1 MFDRSNAVA
10 RYRTALLEANR
21 RRRESDR
28 IATDMAMDAEQAY
41 RERDSASEAVE
52 RVQRLEEALKRTQ
65 AFSKNAQD
73 DAHSLF
79 CENGVLLERAERL
92 EDALRGMR
100 CPSCTGT
107 GTMTGT
113 CLDPHC
119 GESYWDH
126 ECGHDINVTCTKC
139 NGTGLHPSA
148 RAALEEK

>member
-1 MFDRSNAVA
+1 MKEYTASVEKYA
-10 RYRTALLEANR
+10 RAASAYRTALLRSNEDR
-21 RRRESDR
+21 RRHLLGEGRAVMRYAEAKIQRDEALKLL
-28 IATDMAMDAEQAY
+28 ATRVEASRLDEAQAPLRAM
-41 RERDSASEAVE
+41 SE
-52 RVQRLEEALKRTQ
+52 RVQ
-65 AFSKNAQD
+65 
-73 DAHSLF
+73 
-79 CENGVLLERAERL
+79 RL

-126 ECGHDINVTCTKC
+126 ERGHDINVTCTKC